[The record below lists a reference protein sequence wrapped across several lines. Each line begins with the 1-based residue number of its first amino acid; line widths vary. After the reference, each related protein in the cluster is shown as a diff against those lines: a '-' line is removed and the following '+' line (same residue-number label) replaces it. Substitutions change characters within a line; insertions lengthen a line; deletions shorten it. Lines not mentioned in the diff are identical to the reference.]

1 MADVRLIAGQRGD
14 ESCQDRPHHR
24 RTLPRSGWASR
35 ADRASPGGVRPDP
48 SPGAAGDRAQSPA
61 GEQDGVVPGGGP
73 AQPLRGRA
81 LPPAAACS
89 GGTARRRG
97 RLLVRTGSAAPRT
110 VAAAVGQR
118 CGRRTPEHRLRF
130 PTRQGPHARGRRWGL
145 RVSRWGLAAPCRTGA
160 CGSSGHKGFPQ
171 RFRYCCNGSMVTE
184 DKPVPRPLLDVAA
197 LESALVRPGG
207 MWSRIEVVPE
217 VGSTNTELVV
227 RAQQGAPHGTV
238 LVTEHQTAGRG
249 RLGRG
254 FSTPPRAALTFSL
267 LVRPN
272 VPTERLSWLSGLMGV
287 AAVGAVRRVSGAKV
301 ALKWSNDLL
310 VPAELRAGTNHVDG
324 KVAGILAEVDLS
336 SEEGPGAIVGM
347 GVNVSQ
353 NRLELPVDS
362 ATSLLEESADVDR

>member
-1 MADVRLIAGQRGD
+1 
-14 ESCQDRPHHR
+14 
-24 RTLPRSGWASR
+24 
-35 ADRASPGGVRPDP
+35 
-48 SPGAAGDRAQSPA
+48 
-61 GEQDGVVPGGGP
+61 
-73 AQPLRGRA
+73 
-81 LPPAAACS
+81 
-89 GGTARRRG
+89 
-97 RLLVRTGSAAPRT
+97 
-110 VAAAVGQR
+110 
-118 CGRRTPEHRLRF
+118 
-130 PTRQGPHARGRRWGL
+130 
-145 RVSRWGLAAPCRTGA
+145 
-160 CGSSGHKGFPQ
+160 
-171 RFRYCCNGSMVTE
+171 MVTE

-287 AAVGAVRRVSGAKV
+287 AAVGAVRRISGAKV
-301 ALKWSNDLL
+301 VLKWPNDLL
-310 VPAELRAGTNHVDG
+310 VPAELRTGTNHVDG

-362 ATSLLEESADVDR
+362 ATSLLEEGADVDREALLAAVLGEFEELYTVWVASGGDAEASGLASIYRDLCVTIGRQVRVHLPGDKTMSGTATGVDTQARLLVRGPGGVRALSVGDVVHVRPGD